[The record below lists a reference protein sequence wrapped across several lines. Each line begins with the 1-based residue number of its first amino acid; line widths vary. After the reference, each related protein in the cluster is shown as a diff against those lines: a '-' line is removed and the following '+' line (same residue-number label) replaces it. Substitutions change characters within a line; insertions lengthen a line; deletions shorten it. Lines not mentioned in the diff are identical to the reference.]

1 MREIET
7 RRKQLGGRAA
17 LFGGLMIAA
26 LAFSAGVVGARS
38 RKPVESPAIRTETTS
53 VGAAT
58 YVMEPRWINRSD
70 QDLRERKVP
79 GHSELD
85 LQLD

>member
-1 MREIET
+1 MREKET
-7 RRKQLGGRAA
+7 RRKRIGGGAA

-26 LAFSAGVVGARS
+26 LAFSAGAVGARS
-38 RKPVESPAIRTETTS
+38 HKPVGSPAVRTETTS
-53 VGAAT
+53 VGAGTYAT
-58 YVMEPRWINRSD
+58 EPRWVNPAD
-70 QDLRERKVP
+70 QDNREQKVK

>member
-1 MREIET
+1 MANRETKRQEVS
-7 RRKQLGGRAA
+7 GRAA
-17 LFGGLMIAA
+17 LVGGLIIAA
-26 LAFSAGVVGARS
+26 LSFSAGVVGARS
-38 RKPVESPAIRTETTS
+38 HKPVESPAVRMETIS
-53 VGAAT
+53 VGAGT
-58 YVMEPRWINRSD
+58 YAMEPRRINPSD

>member
-26 LAFSAGVVGARS
+26 LAFSAGVVGPRS
-38 RKPVESPAIRTETTS
+38 RKPVESPAVRIETSS
-53 VGAAT
+53 VGAA
-58 YVMEPRWINRSD
+58 MEPRWINPSD
-70 QDLRERKVP
+70 QDIRERKVP

>member
-1 MREIET
+1 MRENET
-7 RRKQLGGRAA
+7 GRKRIGGGAA

-26 LAFSAGVVGARS
+26 LAFSAGAVGARS
-38 RKPVESPAIRTETTS
+38 HRPAESSAVRTETAS
-53 VGAAT
+53 VGAGTYAT
-58 YVMEPRWINRSD
+58 EPRWVNPADQNNRE
-70 QDLRERKVP
+70 QKLT

>member
-1 MREIET
+1 MREIKT

-26 LAFSAGVVGARS
+26 LAFSAGVGGARS
-38 RKPVESPAIRTETTS
+38 HKPVESAAVRMETSS
-53 VGAAT
+53 VGAGSYA
-58 YVMEPRWINRSD
+58 MEPRWINPSD